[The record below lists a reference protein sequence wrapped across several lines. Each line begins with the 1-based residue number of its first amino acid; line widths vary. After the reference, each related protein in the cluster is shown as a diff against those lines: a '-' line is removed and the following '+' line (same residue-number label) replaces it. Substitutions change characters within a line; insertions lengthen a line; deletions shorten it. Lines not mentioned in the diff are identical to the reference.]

1 MRDHCVVAVY
11 EILLYGDC
19 LYISD
24 HCMVAVYDRSLYG
37 GCI

>member
-1 MRDHCVVAVY
+1 MRDHCMVAVY
-11 EILLYGDC
+11 IYM
-19 LYISD
+19 SD